1 MKVNVWNTINQ
12 LSKERGVE
20 PRGIIKAI
28 EESLR
33 IAAARFFNQGEDV
46 QVDFKPEK
54 SELRVYAVKKVVPEV
69 ADPARE
75 ITLDEALLHNPEAR
89 LEENIEIELP
99 AETLGRIAAQATKQ
113 AIFQKVRDA
122 ELEKIYEEF
131 APRVGDI
138 VTGVARR
145 SEDGGTIVEISRTE
159 AFLPDKDKLPRD
171 EFRPGDLVKALII
184 QVQKNSR
191 GPQIFL
197 SRTTPRF
204 LSRLL
209 ELEIPEVAA
218 GTIKIKDIARQP
230 GERAKVAVSSDDR
243 DIDPVGACIGVK
255 GNRILSI
262 LKELEGEKIDIIEWS
277 ADPVTY
283 AKAALSPAKINRVV
297 ITNKEAKE
305 MEARVDQ
312 EQFSLAIGKKGL
324 NVRLA
329 SKLVGW
335 KISIKQE

>member
-20 PRGIIKAI
+20 PRVIIKAI

-33 IAAARFFNQGEDV
+33 IAAARFFDQGEDI

-54 SELRVYAVKKVVPEV
+54 SELRVFALKKVVPEV
-69 ADPARE
+69 TDPAKE
-75 ITLDEALLHNPEAR
+75 ISLDEALIHNPEAR
-89 LEENIEIELP
+89 LEKTIEIELP
-99 AETLGRIAAQATKQ
+99 AETLGRIAAQAAKQ
-113 AIFQKVRDA
+113 AILQKVRDA
-122 ELEKIYEEF
+122 ELEKVYGEF

-145 SEDGGTIVEISRTE
+145 YEDNGTVVEINRTE
-159 AFLPDKDKLPRD
+159 AFLPNKDKLAGD
-171 EFRPGDLVKALII
+171 EFRPGDLVKALIS
-184 QVQKNSR
+184 QVQKNPG
-191 GPQIFL
+191 GPQVIL
-197 SRTTPRF
+197 SRTSPRF

-209 ELEIPEVAA
+209 ELEIPEIAA

-230 GERAKVAVSSDDR
+230 GERAKVAVHSQDGDV
-243 DIDPVGACIGVK
+243 DPVGACIGIK

-262 LKELEGEKIDIIEWS
+262 LKELEGEKIDIIQWS
-277 ADPVTY
+277 SDPVAY

-305 MEARVDQ
+305 MEARVEK
-312 EQFSLAIGKKGL
+312 EQFSLAIGKKGM

>member
-20 PRGIIKAI
+20 PRVIIKAI

-33 IAAARFFNQGEDV
+33 VAAARFFNQGEDI

-69 ADPARE
+69 IDPARE
-75 ITLDEALLHNPEAR
+75 ISLDEALLHNPAAK
-89 LEENIEIELP
+89 LEETIEIELP
-99 AETLGRIAAQATKQ
+99 ADTLGRIAAQAAKQ

-122 ELEKIYEEF
+122 EVEKVYEEF

-138 VTGVARR
+138 VTGIARR
-145 SEDGGTIVEISRTE
+145 YENNGTVVEISRTE
-159 AFLPDKDKLPRD
+159 AFLADKDRLPGD
-171 EFRPGDLVKALII
+171 DFRPGDLVKALIS
-184 QVQKNSR
+184 QVQKNPR
-191 GPQIFL
+191 GPQVLL
-197 SRTTPRF
+197 SRTSPRF

-209 ELEIPEVAA
+209 ELEIPEIAA

-230 GERAKVAVSSDDR
+230 GERAKVAVYSQDG

-262 LKELEGEKIDIIEWS
+262 LKELDGEKIDIIEWS
-277 ADPVTY
+277 ADPVMY
-283 AKAALSPAKINRVV
+283 AKSALSPAKVNRVV
-297 ITNKEAKE
+297 ITNKDTKE
-305 MEARVDQ
+305 MEARVDKDQ
-312 EQFSLAIGKKGL
+312 YSLAIGKKGM